1 MGSGRQTIEYSFW
14 CLCEIKGR
22 YSSGNEREGERV
34 ALALALAIDGRGR
47 AKKEGDVPIRNRG
60 MTRRD
65 SHDVAVKRGK
75 EEVLGHPLR
84 IQKNKYLGQF

>member
-1 MGSGRQTIEYSFW
+1 LSTVFGACVRSRNAT
-14 CLCEIKGR
+14 L
-22 YSSGNEREGERV
+22 ERV

>member
-1 MGSGRQTIEYSFW
+1 MRSRDATLERAQTRRRTSCVSVGVGDRW
-14 CLCEIKGR
+14 
-22 YSSGNEREGERV
+22 
-34 ALALALAIDGRGR
+34 GR